1 MLLQLLHLLAVVAEA
16 MSGALMGMRR
26 GMDRVGLCLVG
37 AVTALGAGTLRDV
50 LLGHEPLAWISHP
63 DYVLITIAA
72 ASVAAACAKWLR
84 HWQGLFVTV
93 DAIGLI
99 AFTVIGCDV
108 PATTDVS
115 PPSSCWPRA
124 CWPRACT
131 GNLGYSPPPI
141 RAAQVNRAVRY
152 PHSMI
157 QKKKSQSH
165 DPYAPVAKNQLLAA
179 RLPMWRSKF
188 IVLLVFGAFAALAG
202 RAFWVQV
209 VNQDFYVDQ
218 GQKRYQ
224 RTIELD
230 ATRGRIVDRN
240 GSMLAVSLATY
251 EIWASPK
258 LIDEAAFVPL
268 SRLLD
273 LPLAELRRRLNGDK
287 TFVLL
292 KRQVDAETAGHL
304 SKAGLAGITQI
315 ADSKRFYPEGESAA
329 HVVGFTDIE
338 DDGQEGVE
346 LAANEQLLGVPGQRE
361 VIRDRLGRVVS
372 ETRPLVPAQN
382 GETIHLTIDRRIQQ
396 LAYAQLKDAIARH
409 HAEAGS
415 VVVLDARNGEILAL
429 ANYPSFDPND
439 RARLTGRQLR
449 NRAVVDTF
457 EPGSTIK
464 PVVVALS
471 IDEGKVRPHSVIDT
485 APGWYKIGPAVIH
498 DTSNHGVMTVAEAV
512 QKSSNIALAKLA
524 LNLPAEKIWTKYQEY
539 GLGLR
544 PELTFPGVAS
554 GKVRP
559 YKRWRPIEQA
569 TMAYGYGLS
578 TSLLQIAQVYT
589 AYAGDGTMH
598 HVSLL
603 RNAAG
608 AATQSG
614 DAGHA
619 VTTPATARAIRSML
633 EMATGVGG
641 TGRAATVEG
650 YRVGGKTGTAR
661 KQVGATYAKNR
672 YRALFVGMAPMSD
685 PRLIVAVMIDDPAG
699 KAFYG
704 GTVAGPVFS
713 GVTGGALQL
722 LGVPPDAPGT

>member
-1 MLLQLLHLLAVVAEA
+1 
-16 MSGALMGMRR
+16 
-26 GMDRVGLCLVG
+26 
-37 AVTALGAGTLRDV
+37 
-50 LLGHEPLAWISHP
+50 
-63 DYVLITIAA
+63 
-72 ASVAAACAKWLR
+72 
-84 HWQGLFVTV
+84 
-93 DAIGLI
+93 
-99 AFTVIGCDV
+99 
-108 PATTDVS
+108 
-115 PPSSCWPRA
+115 
-124 CWPRACT
+124 
-131 GNLGYSPPPI
+131 
-141 RAAQVNRAVRY
+141 
-152 PHSMI
+152 MI

-165 DPYAPVAKNQLLAA
+165 DPYASVAKNPLLAA

-188 IVLLVFGAFAALAG
+188 IVLLVFGAFASLAA

-209 VNQDFYVDQ
+209 VNQNFYVDQ

-224 RTIELD
+224 RTLELD

-258 LIDEAAFVPL
+258 LIDEAAVAPL
-268 SRLLD
+268 AKLLD

-292 KRQVDAETAGHL
+292 KRQVDAETAGHVTKL
-304 SKAGLAGITQI
+304 GLAGITQI

-338 DDGQEGVE
+338 DNGQEGVE
-346 LAANEQLLGVPGQRE
+346 LASNEQLLGVPGQRE

-396 LAYAQLKDAIARH
+396 LAYAQLKDAIAKH

-471 IDEGKVRPHSVIDT
+471 IDEGKVRPQSIIDT

-498 DTSNHGVMTVAEAV
+498 DTSNHGAMTVAEAV

-524 LNLPAEKIWTKYQEY
+524 LNLPAEKIWSKYQEY

-598 HVSLL
+598 PVSLL
-603 RNAAG
+603 RSGPDAAG
-608 AATQSG
+608 QSVRPA
-614 DAGHA
+614 DQGHA

-633 EMATGVGG
+633 EMATGTGG

-661 KQVGATYAKNR
+661 KQVGAAYAKNR

-722 LGVPPDAPGT
+722 LGVPPDAPAI

>member
-1 MLLQLLHLLAVVAEA
+1 
-16 MSGALMGMRR
+16 
-26 GMDRVGLCLVG
+26 
-37 AVTALGAGTLRDV
+37 
-50 LLGHEPLAWISHP
+50 
-63 DYVLITIAA
+63 
-72 ASVAAACAKWLR
+72 
-84 HWQGLFVTV
+84 
-93 DAIGLI
+93 
-99 AFTVIGCDV
+99 
-108 PATTDVS
+108 
-115 PPSSCWPRA
+115 
-124 CWPRACT
+124 
-131 GNLGYSPPPI
+131 
-141 RAAQVNRAVRY
+141 
-152 PHSMI
+152 MI

-165 DPYAPVAKNQLLAA
+165 DPYAPAAKNPLLAA

-188 IVLLVFGAFAALAG
+188 IVLLVFGAFASLAG

-251 EIWASPK
+251 EIWATPK
-258 LIDEAAFVPL
+258 LIDAAAFAPL
-268 SRLLD
+268 SKLLD

-292 KRQVDAETAGHL
+292 KRQVDADTADHL
-304 SKAGLAGITQI
+304 GKLRLAGITQI

-338 DDGQEGVE
+338 DNGQEGVE
-346 LAANEQLLGVPGQRE
+346 LAANEQLLGAPGQRE

-382 GETIHLTIDRRIQQ
+382 GDTIHLTIDRRIQQ
-396 LAYAQLKDAIARH
+396 LAYAQLKDAIATH

-471 IDEGKVRPHSVIDT
+471 IDEGKVRPQSIIDT

-498 DTSNHGVMTVAEAV
+498 DTSNHGAMTVAEAV

-524 LNLPAEKIWTKYQEY
+524 LNLPAEKIWNKYQEY

-559 YKRWRPIEQA
+559 YQRWRPIEQA

-603 RNAAG
+603 RHDGNTGAAG
-608 AATQSG
+608 AAQSG
-614 DAGHA
+614 DNGHA

-633 EMATGVGG
+633 EMATGAGG
-641 TGRAATVEG
+641 TGRAAAVEG
-650 YRVGGKTGTAR
+650 YRIGGKTGTAR
-661 KQVGATYAKNR
+661 KQIGATYAKNR

-722 LGVPPDAPGT
+722 LGVPPDA

>member
-1 MLLQLLHLLAVVAEA
+1 
-16 MSGALMGMRR
+16 
-26 GMDRVGLCLVG
+26 
-37 AVTALGAGTLRDV
+37 
-50 LLGHEPLAWISHP
+50 
-63 DYVLITIAA
+63 
-72 ASVAAACAKWLR
+72 
-84 HWQGLFVTV
+84 
-93 DAIGLI
+93 
-99 AFTVIGCDV
+99 
-108 PATTDVS
+108 
-115 PPSSCWPRA
+115 
-124 CWPRACT
+124 
-131 GNLGYSPPPI
+131 
-141 RAAQVNRAVRY
+141 
-152 PHSMI
+152 MI
-157 QKKKSQSH
+157 QKKKSQPR
-165 DPYAPVAKNQLLAA
+165 DPYAPVAKNQLLVA

-188 IVLLVFGAFAALAG
+188 IVVLVFGAFAALAG
-202 RAFWVQV
+202 RALWVQV
-209 VNQDFYVDQ
+209 VNRDFYIDQ

-258 LIDEAAFVPL
+258 LLDEAALPPL
-268 SRLLD
+268 SKLLD
-273 LPLAELRRRLNGDK
+273 LPLAELRRRLSGDK

-292 KRQVDAETAGHL
+292 KRQVDADTAGHL
-304 SKAGLAGITQI
+304 SKLGLAGITQI

-338 DDGQEGVE
+338 DNGQEGVE
-346 LAANEQLLGVPGQRE
+346 LAANEQLLGVPGHRE

-396 LAYAQLKDAIARH
+396 LAYGQLKDAIARH
-409 HAEAGS
+409 RAEAGS

-471 IDEGKVRPHSVIDT
+471 IDEGKVRPQSVIDT

-498 DTSNHGVMTVAEAV
+498 DTSNHGAMTVAEAV

-544 PELTFPGVAS
+544 PDLTFPGVAS

-578 TSLLQIAQVYT
+578 ASLLQIAQIYT

-598 HVSLL
+598 RVRLL
-603 RNAAG
+603 REGTEAGGNDAG
-608 AATQSG
+608 ASDQPR
-614 DAGHA
+614 HA
-619 VTTPATARAIRSML
+619 VTRPGTARAIRSML
-633 EMATGVGG
+633 EMATGDGG

-713 GVTGGALQL
+713 AVTGGALQL
-722 LGVPPDAPGT
+722 LGVPPDA

>member
-1 MLLQLLHLLAVVAEA
+1 
-16 MSGALMGMRR
+16 
-26 GMDRVGLCLVG
+26 
-37 AVTALGAGTLRDV
+37 
-50 LLGHEPLAWISHP
+50 
-63 DYVLITIAA
+63 
-72 ASVAAACAKWLR
+72 
-84 HWQGLFVTV
+84 
-93 DAIGLI
+93 
-99 AFTVIGCDV
+99 
-108 PATTDVS
+108 
-115 PPSSCWPRA
+115 
-124 CWPRACT
+124 
-131 GNLGYSPPPI
+131 
-141 RAAQVNRAVRY
+141 
-152 PHSMI
+152 MI
-157 QKKKSQSH
+157 HKKKPQPH
-165 DPYAPVAKNQLLAA
+165 DPYAPVAKNPLLAA
-179 RLPMWRSKF
+179 RLPAWRSKF
-188 IVLLVFGAFAALAG
+188 IVLLVFCAFAALAG

-224 RTIELD
+224 RVLELD

-258 LIDEAAFVPL
+258 LVDESAVAPL
-268 SRLLD
+268 SKLLEM
-273 LPLAELRRRLNGDK
+273 PLAELRKRLDGER

-292 KRQVDAETAGHL
+292 KRQVDADTAAHL
-304 SKAGLAGITQI
+304 SRLGLTGITQI

-338 DDGQEGVE
+338 DNGQEGVE
-346 LAANEQLLGVPGQRE
+346 LAANERLQGVPGQRE

-372 ETRPLVPAQN
+372 ETRPLVPARN
-382 GETIHLTIDRRIQQ
+382 GDTIHLTIDRRIQQ
-396 LAYAQLKDAIARH
+396 LAYTQLKEAIAKH
-409 HAEAGS
+409 NAEAGS

-439 RARLTGRQLR
+439 RARLSGRQLR
-449 NRAVVDTF
+449 NRAVIDTF

-464 PVVVALS
+464 PLVVALS
-471 IDEGKVRPHSVIDT
+471 IDEGKVRPQSVIDT
-485 APGWYKIGPAVIH
+485 APGWYRIGPAVIH

-524 LNLPAEKIWTKYQEY
+524 LNLPAETIWTKYQQY
-539 GLGLR
+539 GLGSK
-544 PELTFPGVAS
+544 PELTFPGVAA

-578 TSLLQIAQVYT
+578 VSLLQIAQVYT
-589 AYAGDGTMH
+589 AYAGDGTLQR
-598 HVSLL
+598 VSLL
-603 RNAAG
+603 RDPVALAG
-608 AATQSG
+608 ADVDADDATRPAERGQP
-614 DAGHA
+614 
-619 VTTPATARAIRSML
+619 VTTPATARAIRNML
-633 EMATGVGG
+633 EMATGAGG
-641 TGRAATVEG
+641 TGRAAVVEG

-661 KQVGATYAKNR
+661 KQIGAGYAKNR

-699 KAFYG
+699 KTFYG

-722 LGVPPDAPGT
+722 LGVPPDAPGV

>member
-1 MLLQLLHLLAVVAEA
+1 
-16 MSGALMGMRR
+16 
-26 GMDRVGLCLVG
+26 
-37 AVTALGAGTLRDV
+37 
-50 LLGHEPLAWISHP
+50 
-63 DYVLITIAA
+63 
-72 ASVAAACAKWLR
+72 
-84 HWQGLFVTV
+84 
-93 DAIGLI
+93 
-99 AFTVIGCDV
+99 
-108 PATTDVS
+108 
-115 PPSSCWPRA
+115 
-124 CWPRACT
+124 
-131 GNLGYSPPPI
+131 
-141 RAAQVNRAVRY
+141 
-152 PHSMI
+152 MI

-165 DPYAPVAKNQLLAA
+165 DPYAPVAKNPLLAA
-179 RLPMWRSKF
+179 RLPAWRSRF

-202 RAFWVQV
+202 RALWVQV
-209 VNQDFYVDQ
+209 VNRDFYIDQ

-251 EIWASPK
+251 EIWATPRQV
-258 LIDEAAFVPL
+258 DETAAVPL
-268 SRLLD
+268 AKLLD

-287 TFVLL
+287 SFVLL
-292 KRQVDAETAGHL
+292 KRQVDADTAAQL
-304 SKAGLAGITQI
+304 SRLGLAGITQI

-338 DDGQEGVE
+338 DNGQEGVE
-346 LAANEQLLGVPGQRE
+346 LAANEHLLGVPGQRE

-372 ETRPLVPAQN
+372 ETRPLVPARN

-396 LAYAQLKDAIARH
+396 LAYGQLKEAIAKH

-464 PVVVALS
+464 PLVVALS
-471 IDEGKVRPHSVIDT
+471 IDEGKVRPQSMIDT

-498 DTSNHGVMTVAEAV
+498 DTSNHGVMTVSEAV

-524 LNLPAEKIWTKYQEY
+524 LNLPAETIWTKYQQY

-578 TSLLQIAQVYT
+578 ASLLQMAQIYT
-589 AYAGDGTMH
+589 AYAGDGTMQR
-598 HVSLL
+598 VSLL
-603 RNAAG
+603 RNGAHAA
-608 AATQSG
+608 APSVDT
-614 DAGHA
+614 DLA
-619 VTTPATARAIRSML
+619 VTKPATARAIRAML
-633 EMATGVGG
+633 EMATGEGG
-641 TGRAATVEG
+641 TGRAAAVAG
-650 YRVGGKTGTAR
+650 YRIGGKTGTAR

-713 GVTGGALQL
+713 EVTGGALQL
-722 LGVPPDAPGT
+722 LGVPPDAPGV

>member
-1 MLLQLLHLLAVVAEA
+1 
-16 MSGALMGMRR
+16 
-26 GMDRVGLCLVG
+26 
-37 AVTALGAGTLRDV
+37 
-50 LLGHEPLAWISHP
+50 
-63 DYVLITIAA
+63 
-72 ASVAAACAKWLR
+72 
-84 HWQGLFVTV
+84 
-93 DAIGLI
+93 
-99 AFTVIGCDV
+99 
-108 PATTDVS
+108 
-115 PPSSCWPRA
+115 
-124 CWPRACT
+124 
-131 GNLGYSPPPI
+131 
-141 RAAQVNRAVRY
+141 
-152 PHSMI
+152 MI
-157 QKKKSQSH
+157 QQKKSQSH
-165 DPYAPVAKNQLLAA
+165 DPYASVAKNPLLAA
-179 RLPMWRSKF
+179 RLPTWRSKF

-202 RAFWVQV
+202 RALWVQV
-209 VNQDFYVDQ
+209 VNRDFYIDQ

-251 EIWASPK
+251 EIWATPRQV
-258 LIDEAAFVPL
+258 DETAAVPL
-268 SRLLD
+268 AKLLD

-287 TFVLL
+287 SFVLL
-292 KRQVDAETAGHL
+292 KRQVDADTAAQL
-304 SKAGLAGITQI
+304 SRLGLAGITQI

-338 DDGQEGVE
+338 DNGQEGVE
-346 LAANEQLLGVPGQRE
+346 LAANEHLLGVPGQRE

-372 ETRPLVPAQN
+372 ETRPLVPARN

-396 LAYAQLKDAIARH
+396 LAYGQLKEAIAKH

-464 PVVVALS
+464 PLVVALS
-471 IDEGKVRPHSVIDT
+471 IDEGKVRPQSVIDT

-498 DTSNHGVMTVAEAV
+498 DTSNHGVMTVSEAV

-524 LNLPAEKIWTKYQEY
+524 LNLPAETIWTKYQQY

-559 YKRWRPIEQA
+559 YKRWRPVEQA

-578 TSLLQIAQVYT
+578 ASLLQMAQIYT
-589 AYAGDGTMH
+589 AYAGDGTMQR
-598 HVSLL
+598 VSLL
-603 RNAAG
+603 RNGAHAA
-608 AATQSG
+608 APSVDT
-614 DAGHA
+614 DLA
-619 VTTPATARAIRSML
+619 VTKPATARAIRAML
-633 EMATGVGG
+633 EMATGEGG
-641 TGRAATVEG
+641 TGRAAVVPG
-650 YRVGGKTGTAR
+650 YRIGGKTGTAR

-713 GVTGGALQL
+713 EVTGGALQL
-722 LGVPPDAPGT
+722 LGVPPDAPGI

>member
-1 MLLQLLHLLAVVAEA
+1 
-16 MSGALMGMRR
+16 
-26 GMDRVGLCLVG
+26 
-37 AVTALGAGTLRDV
+37 
-50 LLGHEPLAWISHP
+50 
-63 DYVLITIAA
+63 
-72 ASVAAACAKWLR
+72 
-84 HWQGLFVTV
+84 
-93 DAIGLI
+93 
-99 AFTVIGCDV
+99 
-108 PATTDVS
+108 
-115 PPSSCWPRA
+115 
-124 CWPRACT
+124 
-131 GNLGYSPPPI
+131 
-141 RAAQVNRAVRY
+141 
-152 PHSMI
+152 MI
-157 QKKKSQSH
+157 QNKKSQPRDS
-165 DPYAPVAKNQLLAA
+165 YAPVAKNQLLVA

-188 IVLLVFGAFAALAG
+188 IVVLVFGAFAALVG

-209 VNQDFYVDQ
+209 VNRDFYVDQ

-258 LIDEAAFVPL
+258 LLDEAALPPL
-268 SRLLD
+268 SKLLD

-304 SKAGLAGITQI
+304 SKLGLAGITQI

-338 DDGQEGVE
+338 DNGQEGVE
-346 LAANEQLLGVPGQRE
+346 LAVNEQLLGVPGHRE

-396 LAYAQLKDAIARH
+396 LAYGQLKEAIAKH

-471 IDEGKVRPHSVIDT
+471 IDEGKVRPQSIIDT

-498 DTSNHGVMTVAEAV
+498 DTSNHGAMTVAEAV

-524 LNLPAEKIWTKYQEY
+524 LNLPAEKIWAKYQDY

-578 TSLLQIAQVYT
+578 ASLLQIAQIYT

-598 HVSLL
+598 HVRLL
-603 RNAAG
+603 RAG
-608 AATQSG
+608 AGAGAGANANGNGNASV
-614 DAGHA
+614 DAAAPASNTRHT
-619 VTTPATARAIRSML
+619 VTTPTTARAIRSML
-633 EMATGVGG
+633 EMATGDGG

-661 KQVGATYAKNR
+661 KQVGATYAKNH

-685 PRLIVAVMIDDPAG
+685 PRLVVAVMIDDPAG

-722 LGVPPDAPGT
+722 LGVPPDA

>member
-1 MLLQLLHLLAVVAEA
+1 
-16 MSGALMGMRR
+16 
-26 GMDRVGLCLVG
+26 
-37 AVTALGAGTLRDV
+37 
-50 LLGHEPLAWISHP
+50 
-63 DYVLITIAA
+63 
-72 ASVAAACAKWLR
+72 
-84 HWQGLFVTV
+84 
-93 DAIGLI
+93 
-99 AFTVIGCDV
+99 
-108 PATTDVS
+108 
-115 PPSSCWPRA
+115 
-124 CWPRACT
+124 
-131 GNLGYSPPPI
+131 
-141 RAAQVNRAVRY
+141 
-152 PHSMI
+152 MI
-157 QKKKSQSH
+157 QQKKTQSH
-165 DPYAPVAKNQLLAA
+165 DPYASVAKNPLLAA
-179 RLPMWRSKF
+179 RLPAWRSKF

-202 RAFWVQV
+202 RALWVQV
-209 VNQDFYVDQ
+209 VNRDFYIDQ

-251 EIWASPK
+251 EIWATPRQV
-258 LIDEAAFVPL
+258 DETAAVPL
-268 SRLLD
+268 AKLLD

-287 TFVLL
+287 SFVLL
-292 KRQVDAETAGHL
+292 KRQVDADTAAQL
-304 SKAGLAGITQI
+304 SRLGLAGITQI

-338 DDGQEGVE
+338 DNGQEGVE
-346 LAANEQLLGVPGQRE
+346 LAANEHLLGVPGQRE

-372 ETRPLVPAQN
+372 ETRPLVPARN

-396 LAYAQLKDAIARH
+396 LAYGQLKEAIAKH

-464 PVVVALS
+464 PLVVALS
-471 IDEGKVRPHSVIDT
+471 IDEGKVRPQSVIDT

-498 DTSNHGVMTVAEAV
+498 DTSNHGVMTVSEAV

-524 LNLPAEKIWTKYQEY
+524 LNLPAETIWTKYQQY

-578 TSLLQIAQVYT
+578 ASLLQMAQIYT
-589 AYAGDGTMH
+589 AYAGDGTMQR
-598 HVSLL
+598 VSLL
-603 RNAAG
+603 RNGAHAA
-608 AATQSG
+608 APSVDT
-614 DAGHA
+614 DLA
-619 VTTPATARAIRSML
+619 VTKPATARAIRAML
-633 EMATGVGG
+633 EMATGEGG
-641 TGRAATVEG
+641 TGRAAAVPG
-650 YRVGGKTGTAR
+650 YRIGGKTGTAR

-713 GVTGGALQL
+713 EVTGGALQL
-722 LGVPPDAPGT
+722 LGVPPDAPGI

>member
-1 MLLQLLHLLAVVAEA
+1 MPQKKT
-16 MSGALMGMRR
+16 SRPS
-26 GMDRVGLCLVG
+26 D
-37 AVTALGAGTLRDV
+37 
-50 LLGHEPLAWISHP
+50 S
-63 DYVLITIAA
+63 YAA
-72 ASVAAACAKWLR
+72 AS
-84 HWQGLFVTV
+84 H
-93 DAIGLI
+93 
-99 AFTVIGCDV
+99 
-108 PATTDVS
+108 P
-115 PPSSCWPRA
+115 
-124 CWPRACT
+124 
-131 GNLGYSPPPI
+131 
-141 RAAQVNRAVRY
+141 
-152 PHSMI
+152 
-157 QKKKSQSH
+157 
-165 DPYAPVAKNQLLAA
+165 LLAA
-179 RLPMWRSKF
+179 RLPMWRSKLV
-188 IVLLVFGAFAALAG
+188 VLLIFSAFATLAG

-209 VNQDFYVDQ
+209 VNQNFYVDQ

-224 RTIELD
+224 RTLELD

-251 EIWASPK
+251 EIWANPK
-258 LIDEAAFVPL
+258 LLDEAALPPL
-268 SRLLD
+268 STLLD
-273 LPLAELRRRLNGDK
+273 LPLVELRRRLNGDK

-292 KRQVDAETAGHL
+292 KRQVDADTAGHL
-304 SKAGLAGITQI
+304 GKLGLAGITQI

-338 DDGQEGVE
+338 DNGQEGIE
-346 LAANEQLLGVPGQRE
+346 LAVNEQLLGVPGQRE

-372 ETRPLVPAQN
+372 ETRPLVPARN
-382 GETIHLTIDRRIQQ
+382 GDTIHLTIDRRIQQ
-396 LAYAQLKDAIARH
+396 LAYAQLKTAIATHR
-409 HAEAGS
+409 AEAGS

-471 IDEGKVRPHSVIDT
+471 IDEGKVRPQSIVDT

-498 DTSNHGVMTVAEAV
+498 DTSNHGAMTVAEAV

-524 LNLPAEKIWTKYQEY
+524 LNLPAETIWNKYQEY

-544 PELTFPGVAS
+544 PDLTFPGVAS

-559 YKRWRPIEQA
+559 FKRWRPIEQA

-578 TSLLQIAQVYT
+578 ASLLQIAQVYT

-603 RNAAG
+603 RDGSG
-608 AATQSG
+608 APLPIAEQQ
-614 DAGHA
+614 

-641 TGRAATVEG
+641 TGRAAAVEG
-650 YRVGGKTGTAR
+650 YRIGGKTGTAR
-661 KQVGATYAKNR
+661 KQIGAGYAKNR

-722 LGVPPDAPGT
+722 LGVPPDAPGV

>member
-1 MLLQLLHLLAVVAEA
+1 M
-16 MSGALMGMRR
+16 
-26 GMDRVGLCLVG
+26 
-37 AVTALGAGTLRDV
+37 T
-50 LLGHEPLAWISHP
+50 
-63 DYVLITIAA
+63 
-72 ASVAAACAKWLR
+72 
-84 HWQGLFVTV
+84 
-93 DAIGLI
+93 
-99 AFTVIGCDV
+99 
-108 PATTDVS
+108 
-115 PPSSCWPRA
+115 
-124 CWPRACT
+124 
-131 GNLGYSPPPI
+131 
-141 RAAQVNRAVRY
+141 
-152 PHSMI
+152 

-179 RLPMWRSKF
+179 RLPMWRSKLVV
-188 IVLLVFGAFAALAG
+188 VLMFAAFASLAA
-202 RAFWVQV
+202 RAFWIQV

-224 RTIELD
+224 RTLELD

-258 LIDEAAFVPL
+258 LIDESAFAPL
-268 SRLLD
+268 SKLLD
-273 LPLAELRRRLNGDK
+273 LPPEELRRRLGGDK

-292 KRQVDAETAGHL
+292 KRQVDADTAGHL
-304 SKAGLAGITQI
+304 SKLGLAGITQI

-338 DDGQEGVE
+338 DNGQEGVE

-382 GETIHLTIDRRIQQ
+382 GDTIHLTIDRRIQQ
-396 LAYAQLKDAIARH
+396 LAYAQLKDAIARN

-471 IDEGKVRPHSVIDT
+471 IDEGKVRPQSIIDT

-498 DTSNHGVMTVAEAV
+498 DTSNHGAMTVAEAV

-524 LNLPAEKIWTKYQEY
+524 LNLPAETIWSKYQEY

-578 TSLLQIAQVYT
+578 TSLLQLAQVYT

-598 HVSLL
+598 RVSLVHDSA
-603 RNAAG
+603 NG
-608 AATQSG
+608 AAQSA
-614 DAGHA
+614 DKGHA

-633 EMATGVGG
+633 EMATGIGG
-641 TGRAATVEG
+641 TGRAATVAG
-650 YRVGGKTGTAR
+650 YRIGGKTGTAR
-661 KQVGATYAKNR
+661 KQIGATYAKNR

-685 PRLIVAVMIDDPAG
+685 PRLVVAVMIDDPAG
-699 KAFYG
+699 KSFYG

-722 LGVPPDAPGT
+722 LGVPPDAPET

>member
-1 MLLQLLHLLAVVAEA
+1 
-16 MSGALMGMRR
+16 
-26 GMDRVGLCLVG
+26 
-37 AVTALGAGTLRDV
+37 
-50 LLGHEPLAWISHP
+50 
-63 DYVLITIAA
+63 
-72 ASVAAACAKWLR
+72 
-84 HWQGLFVTV
+84 
-93 DAIGLI
+93 
-99 AFTVIGCDV
+99 
-108 PATTDVS
+108 
-115 PPSSCWPRA
+115 
-124 CWPRACT
+124 
-131 GNLGYSPPPI
+131 
-141 RAAQVNRAVRY
+141 
-152 PHSMI
+152 
-157 QKKKSQSH
+157 
-165 DPYAPVAKNQLLAA
+165 
-179 RLPMWRSKF
+179 MWRSKF
-188 IVLLVFGAFAALAG
+188 IVVLVFGAFAALAG
-202 RAFWVQV
+202 RALWVQV
-209 VNQDFYVDQ
+209 VNRDFYIDQ

-258 LIDEAAFVPL
+258 LLDEAALPPL
-268 SRLLD
+268 SKLLD
-273 LPLAELRRRLNGDK
+273 LPLAELRRRLSGDK

-292 KRQVDAETAGHL
+292 KRQVDADTAGHL
-304 SKAGLAGITQI
+304 SKLGLPGITQI

-338 DDGQEGVE
+338 DNGQEGVE
-346 LAANEQLLGVPGQRE
+346 LAANEQLLGVPGHRE

-396 LAYAQLKDAIARH
+396 LAYGQLKDAIAKHR
-409 HAEAGS
+409 AEAGS

-471 IDEGKVRPHSVIDT
+471 IDEGNVRPQSVIDT

-498 DTSNHGVMTVAEAV
+498 DTSNHGAMTVAEAV

-524 LNLPAEKIWTKYQEY
+524 LNLPPEKIWTKYQEY

-544 PELTFPGVAS
+544 PDLTFPGVAS

-578 TSLLQIAQVYT
+578 ASLLQIAQIYT

-598 HVSLL
+598 RVRLL
-603 RNAAG
+603 REGTEAGGNDAG
-608 AATQSG
+608 ASPQTR
-614 DAGHA
+614 HA
-619 VTTPATARAIRSML
+619 VTTPGTARAIRSML
-633 EMATGVGG
+633 EMATGDGG

-713 GVTGGALQL
+713 AVTGGALQL
-722 LGVPPDAPGT
+722 LGVPPDA

>member
-1 MLLQLLHLLAVVAEA
+1 
-16 MSGALMGMRR
+16 
-26 GMDRVGLCLVG
+26 
-37 AVTALGAGTLRDV
+37 
-50 LLGHEPLAWISHP
+50 
-63 DYVLITIAA
+63 
-72 ASVAAACAKWLR
+72 
-84 HWQGLFVTV
+84 
-93 DAIGLI
+93 
-99 AFTVIGCDV
+99 
-108 PATTDVS
+108 
-115 PPSSCWPRA
+115 
-124 CWPRACT
+124 
-131 GNLGYSPPPI
+131 
-141 RAAQVNRAVRY
+141 
-152 PHSMI
+152 MI
-157 QKKKSQSH
+157 LKKKSQSH
-165 DPYAPVAKNQLLAA
+165 DPYAPVAKNPLLSA
-179 RLPMWRSKF
+179 RLPAWRSKF
-188 IVLLVFGAFAALAG
+188 VVLLVFGAFASLAG

-251 EIWASPK
+251 EIWANPK
-258 LIDEAAFVPL
+258 QIDEAAIAPL
-268 SRLLD
+268 SKLLD

-287 TFVLL
+287 SFVLL
-292 KRQVDAETAGHL
+292 KRQVDADTAAQL
-304 SKAGLAGITQI
+304 SKLGLAGVTQI

-338 DDGQEGVE
+338 DNGQEGVE

-372 ETRPLVPAQN
+372 ETRPLVPARN
-382 GETIHLTIDRRIQQ
+382 GDTIHLTIDRRIQQ
-396 LAYAQLKDAIARH
+396 LAYGQLKEAIAKH

-439 RARLTGRQLR
+439 RARLTGKQLR

-471 IDEGKVRPHSVIDT
+471 IDEGKVRPQSVIDT

-498 DTSNHGVMTVAEAV
+498 DTSNHGVMTVSEAV

-524 LNLPAEKIWTKYQEY
+524 LNLPAETIWTKYQQY

-578 TSLLQIAQVYT
+578 ASLLQIAQIYT
-589 AYAGDGTMH
+589 AYAGDGTMQR
-598 HVSLL
+598 VSLL
-603 RNAAG
+603 RNGASAA
-608 AATQSG
+608 APSA
-614 DAGHA
+614 DPDLA
-619 VTTPATARAIRSML
+619 VTKPATARAIRSML
-633 EMATGVGG
+633 EMATAAGG
-641 TGRAATVEG
+641 TGRAATVAG
-650 YRVGGKTGTAR
+650 YRIGGKTGTAR

-713 GVTGGALQL
+713 EVTGGALQL
-722 LGVPPDAPGT
+722 LGVPPDGPEV

>member
-1 MLLQLLHLLAVVAEA
+1 
-16 MSGALMGMRR
+16 
-26 GMDRVGLCLVG
+26 
-37 AVTALGAGTLRDV
+37 
-50 LLGHEPLAWISHP
+50 
-63 DYVLITIAA
+63 
-72 ASVAAACAKWLR
+72 
-84 HWQGLFVTV
+84 
-93 DAIGLI
+93 
-99 AFTVIGCDV
+99 
-108 PATTDVS
+108 
-115 PPSSCWPRA
+115 
-124 CWPRACT
+124 
-131 GNLGYSPPPI
+131 
-141 RAAQVNRAVRY
+141 
-152 PHSMI
+152 MI
-157 QKKKSQSH
+157 QQKKSQSH
-165 DPYAPVAKNQLLAA
+165 DPYASVAKNPLLAA
-179 RLPMWRSKF
+179 RLPTWRSKF

-202 RAFWVQV
+202 RALWVQV
-209 VNQDFYVDQ
+209 VNRDFYIDQ

-251 EIWASPK
+251 EIWATPRQV
-258 LIDEAAFVPL
+258 DETAAVPL
-268 SRLLD
+268 AKLLD

-287 TFVLL
+287 SFVLL
-292 KRQVDAETAGHL
+292 KRQVDADTAAQL
-304 SKAGLAGITQI
+304 SRLGLAGITQI

-338 DDGQEGVE
+338 DNGQEGVE
-346 LAANEQLLGVPGQRE
+346 LAANEHLLGVPGQRE

-372 ETRPLVPAQN
+372 ETRPLVPARN

-396 LAYAQLKDAIARH
+396 LAYGQLKEAIAKH

-464 PVVVALS
+464 PLVVALS
-471 IDEGKVRPHSVIDT
+471 IDEGKVRPQSVIDT

-498 DTSNHGVMTVAEAV
+498 DTSNHGVMTVSEAV

-524 LNLPAEKIWTKYQEY
+524 LNLPAETIWTKYQQY

-578 TSLLQIAQVYT
+578 ASLLQMAQIYT
-589 AYAGDGTMH
+589 AYAGDGTMQR
-598 HVSLL
+598 VSLL
-603 RNAAG
+603 RNGAHAA
-608 AATQSG
+608 APSVDT
-614 DAGHA
+614 DLA
-619 VTTPATARAIRSML
+619 VTKPATARAIRAML
-633 EMATGVGG
+633 EMATGEGG
-641 TGRAATVEG
+641 TGRAAAVPG
-650 YRVGGKTGTAR
+650 YRIGGKTGTAR

-713 GVTGGALQL
+713 EVTGGALQL
-722 LGVPPDAPGT
+722 LGVPPDAPGI

>member
-1 MLLQLLHLLAVVAEA
+1 M
-16 MSGALMGMRR
+16 
-26 GMDRVGLCLVG
+26 
-37 AVTALGAGTLRDV
+37 T
-50 LLGHEPLAWISHP
+50 
-63 DYVLITIAA
+63 
-72 ASVAAACAKWLR
+72 
-84 HWQGLFVTV
+84 
-93 DAIGLI
+93 
-99 AFTVIGCDV
+99 
-108 PATTDVS
+108 
-115 PPSSCWPRA
+115 
-124 CWPRACT
+124 
-131 GNLGYSPPPI
+131 
-141 RAAQVNRAVRY
+141 
-152 PHSMI
+152 

-165 DPYAPVAKNQLLAA
+165 DPYAPSAKNPLLVA
-179 RLPMWRSKF
+179 RLPMWRSKLVV
-188 IVLLVFGAFAALAG
+188 VLMFVAFASLAS
-202 RAFWVQV
+202 RAFWIQV

-224 RTIELD
+224 RTLELD

-258 LIDEAAFVPL
+258 LIDEAAFAPL
-268 SRLLD
+268 SKLLD
-273 LPLAELRRRLNGDK
+273 LPAEELRRRLNGDK

-292 KRQVDAETAGHL
+292 KRQVDADTAGHL
-304 SKAGLAGITQI
+304 SRLGLAGITQI

-338 DDGQEGVE
+338 DNGQEGVE

-382 GETIHLTIDRRIQQ
+382 GDTIHLTIDRRIQQ
-396 LAYAQLKDAIARH
+396 LAYAQLKEAIAKN

-471 IDEGKVRPHSVIDT
+471 IDEGKVRPQSIIDT

-498 DTSNHGVMTVAEAV
+498 DTSNHGAMTVAEAV

-524 LNLPAEKIWTKYQEY
+524 LNLPAETIWSKYQEY

-578 TSLLQIAQVYT
+578 TSLLQLAQVYT

-598 HVSLL
+598 RVSLVHDSA
-603 RNAAG
+603 NAAV
-608 AATQSG
+608 QSA
-614 DAGHA
+614 DKGHA

-633 EMATGVGG
+633 EMATGMGG
-641 TGRAATVEG
+641 TGRAATVAG
-650 YRVGGKTGTAR
+650 YRIGGKTGTAR
-661 KQVGATYAKNR
+661 KQIGATYAKNR

-685 PRLIVAVMIDDPAG
+685 PRLVVAVMIDDPAG
-699 KAFYG
+699 KSFYG

-722 LGVPPDAPGT
+722 LGVPPDAPEI

>member
-1 MLLQLLHLLAVVAEA
+1 M
-16 MSGALMGMRR
+16 
-26 GMDRVGLCLVG
+26 
-37 AVTALGAGTLRDV
+37 T
-50 LLGHEPLAWISHP
+50 
-63 DYVLITIAA
+63 
-72 ASVAAACAKWLR
+72 
-84 HWQGLFVTV
+84 
-93 DAIGLI
+93 
-99 AFTVIGCDV
+99 
-108 PATTDVS
+108 
-115 PPSSCWPRA
+115 
-124 CWPRACT
+124 
-131 GNLGYSPPPI
+131 
-141 RAAQVNRAVRY
+141 
-152 PHSMI
+152 
-157 QKKKSQSH
+157 QKKKSQPH
-165 DPYAPVAKNQLLAA
+165 DPYAPVAKNPLLAA
-179 RLPMWRSKF
+179 RLPAWRSKF

-258 LIDEAAFVPL
+258 LIDEAAFPPL
-268 SRLLD
+268 SKLLD

-292 KRQVDAETAGHL
+292 KRQVDADTAAHL
-304 SKAGLAGITQI
+304 SRLGLAGITQI

-338 DDGQEGVE
+338 DNGQEGVE

-372 ETRPLVPAQN
+372 ETRPLVPARN
-382 GETIHLTIDRRIQQ
+382 GDTIHLTIDRRIQQ
-396 LAYAQLKDAIARH
+396 LAYAQLKEAIAKH
-409 HAEAGS
+409 HADAGS

-471 IDEGKVRPHSVIDT
+471 IDEGKVRPLSVIDT
-485 APGWYKIGPAVIH
+485 APGWYRIGPAVIH
-498 DTSNHGVMTVAEAV
+498 DTSNHGVMTVSEAV

-524 LNLPAEKIWTKYQEY
+524 LNLPAEKIWTKYQQY

-578 TSLLQIAQVYT
+578 ASLLQIAQVYT
-589 AYAGDGTMH
+589 AYAGDGTMQR
-598 HVSLL
+598 VSLL
-603 RNAAG
+603 RDAAG
-608 AATQSG
+608 ATTQPPSA
-614 DAGHA
+614 DRNLA
-619 VTTPATARAIRSML
+619 VTKPATARAIRTML
-633 EMATGVGG
+633 EMATGEGG
-641 TGRAATVEG
+641 TGRAAAVTG
-650 YRVGGKTGTAR
+650 YRIGGKTGTAR
-661 KQVGATYAKNR
+661 KQVGAAYAKNR

-722 LGVPPDAPGT
+722 LGVPPDAPGV

>member
-1 MLLQLLHLLAVVAEA
+1 
-16 MSGALMGMRR
+16 
-26 GMDRVGLCLVG
+26 
-37 AVTALGAGTLRDV
+37 
-50 LLGHEPLAWISHP
+50 
-63 DYVLITIAA
+63 
-72 ASVAAACAKWLR
+72 
-84 HWQGLFVTV
+84 
-93 DAIGLI
+93 
-99 AFTVIGCDV
+99 
-108 PATTDVS
+108 
-115 PPSSCWPRA
+115 
-124 CWPRACT
+124 
-131 GNLGYSPPPI
+131 
-141 RAAQVNRAVRY
+141 
-152 PHSMI
+152 MI

-165 DPYAPVAKNQLLAA
+165 DPYAPVAKHPLLAA

-188 IVLLVFGAFAALAG
+188 IVLLMFGAFASLAG

-224 RTIELD
+224 RTLELD

-258 LIDEAAFVPL
+258 LIDEAAVAPL
-268 SRLLD
+268 SKLLD
-273 LPLAELRRRLNGDK
+273 LPLAELRRRLNGNK
-287 TFVLL
+287 NFVLL

-304 SKAGLAGITQI
+304 SKLGLAGITQI

-338 DDGQEGVE
+338 DNGQEGVE

-471 IDEGKVRPHSVIDT
+471 IDEGKVRPQSVIDT

-578 TSLLQIAQVYT
+578 ASLLQMAQVYT

-598 HVSLL
+598 RVSLL

-608 AATQSG
+608 AAAPAG
-614 DAGHA
+614 DKGHA

-650 YRVGGKTGTAR
+650 YRIGGKTGTAR

>member
-1 MLLQLLHLLAVVAEA
+1 
-16 MSGALMGMRR
+16 
-26 GMDRVGLCLVG
+26 
-37 AVTALGAGTLRDV
+37 
-50 LLGHEPLAWISHP
+50 
-63 DYVLITIAA
+63 
-72 ASVAAACAKWLR
+72 
-84 HWQGLFVTV
+84 
-93 DAIGLI
+93 
-99 AFTVIGCDV
+99 
-108 PATTDVS
+108 
-115 PPSSCWPRA
+115 
-124 CWPRACT
+124 
-131 GNLGYSPPPI
+131 
-141 RAAQVNRAVRY
+141 
-152 PHSMI
+152 MI
-157 QKKKSQSH
+157 PKKKSPSR
-165 DPYAPVAKNQLLAA
+165 DSYAPVAKNQLLVA

-188 IVLLVFGAFAALAG
+188 IVVLVFAAFAALAG

-209 VNQDFYVDQ
+209 VNRDFYVDQ

-251 EIWASPK
+251 EIWATPK
-258 LIDEAAFVPL
+258 LLDEAALPPL
-268 SRLLD
+268 SKLLD

-292 KRQVDAETAGHL
+292 KRQVDADTAGHL
-304 SKAGLAGITQI
+304 SKLGLAGITQI

-338 DDGQEGVE
+338 DNGQEGVE
-346 LAANEQLLGVPGQRE
+346 LAANEQLLGVPGHRE

-382 GETIHLTIDRRIQQ
+382 GDTIHLTIDRRIQQ
-396 LAYAQLKDAIARH
+396 LAYAQLKDAIAKHR
-409 HAEAGS
+409 AEAGS

-471 IDEGKVRPHSVIDT
+471 IDEGKVRPQSVIDT

-498 DTSNHGVMTVAEAV
+498 DTSNHGAMTVAEAV

-524 LNLPAEKIWTKYQEY
+524 LNLPAEKIWAKYQEY
-539 GLGLR
+539 GLGMR

-578 TSLLQIAQVYT
+578 ASLLQIAQIYT

-598 HVSLL
+598 PVRLV
-603 RNAAG
+603 RENIDAA
-608 AATQSG
+608 AAASQT
-614 DAGHA
+614 GHA

-633 EMATGVGG
+633 EMATGDGG

-650 YRVGGKTGTAR
+650 YRIGGKTGTAR
-661 KQVGATYAKNR
+661 KQVGASYAKNR

-713 GVTGGALQL
+713 AVTGGSLQL
-722 LGVPPDAPGT
+722 LGVPPDARGVDGQNAAHAFAPS

>member
-1 MLLQLLHLLAVVAEA
+1 
-16 MSGALMGMRR
+16 
-26 GMDRVGLCLVG
+26 
-37 AVTALGAGTLRDV
+37 
-50 LLGHEPLAWISHP
+50 
-63 DYVLITIAA
+63 
-72 ASVAAACAKWLR
+72 
-84 HWQGLFVTV
+84 
-93 DAIGLI
+93 
-99 AFTVIGCDV
+99 
-108 PATTDVS
+108 
-115 PPSSCWPRA
+115 
-124 CWPRACT
+124 
-131 GNLGYSPPPI
+131 
-141 RAAQVNRAVRY
+141 
-152 PHSMI
+152 MI

-165 DPYAPVAKNQLLAA
+165 DPYAAAAKNPLLAA

-188 IVLLVFGAFAALAG
+188 IVLLVFGAFASLAG

-251 EIWASPK
+251 EIWATPK
-258 LIDEAAFVPL
+258 LIDAAAFASL
-268 SRLLD
+268 SKLLD

-292 KRQVDAETAGHL
+292 KRQVDADTADHL
-304 SKAGLAGITQI
+304 GKLRLAGITQI

-338 DDGQEGVE
+338 DNGQEGVE
-346 LAANEQLLGVPGQRE
+346 LAANEQLLGAPGQRE

-382 GETIHLTIDRRIQQ
+382 GDTIHLTIDRRIQQ

-429 ANYPSFDPND
+429 ANYPSFDPNE

-471 IDEGKVRPHSVIDT
+471 IDEGKVRPQSVIDT

-498 DTSNHGVMTVAEAV
+498 DTSNHGAMTVAEAV

-524 LNLPAEKIWTKYQEY
+524 LNLPAEKIWNKYQEY

-598 HVSLL
+598 HVSLV
-603 RNAAG
+603 RHGGNAG
-608 AATQSG
+608 AASAAQSS
-614 DAGHA
+614 DNGHA

-633 EMATGVGG
+633 EMATGAGG

-650 YRVGGKTGTAR
+650 YRIGGKTGTAR
-661 KQVGATYAKNR
+661 KQIGATYAKNR

-722 LGVPPDAPGT
+722 LGVPPDA